1 MPKKPEAYGSW
12 LKLDKPQHI
21 VGFLL
26 KSLHHTLRQAMDA
39 AMRKKGIDLSFA
51 HFGAL
56 FGIYGE
62 PGITGAKL
70 ARRVMVSAQTMNS
83 ALRRLEADGRIERR
97 PHPDSRRA
105 DSWTVTDEGLELL
118 EHARTVGAAI
128 FERMLAPLDRAE
140 TSALE
145 SSLRRCIAALEA
157 DEDAAPTRDLPAAPA
172 ARRSV
177 KRATRQP
184 EAGEHE

>member
-1 MPKKPEAYGSW
+1 MPKKREAYGSW
-12 LKLDKPQHI
+12 LKLDKPEHI

-26 KSLHHTLRQAMDA
+26 KSLQHTLRQSMDE
-39 AMRKKGIDLSFA
+39 AMRKKGVDLSFA

-56 FGIYGE
+56 FGIHCE

-118 EHARTVGAAI
+118 EQARGVGAAI

-140 TSALE
+140 TAALE
-145 SSLRRCIAALEA
+145 SSLRRCIAALES
-157 DEDAAPTRDLPAAPA
+157 DDDRDALAPDSTPAPTP
-172 ARRSV
+172 RRGA
-177 KRATRQP
+177 KRASRQP
-184 EAGEHE
+184 EAR

>member
-1 MPKKPEAYGSW
+1 MPKKREAYGSW
-12 LKLDKPQHI
+12 LKLDKPEHV

-26 KSLHHTLRQAMDA
+26 KSLHHTLRQAMDE
-39 AMRKKGIDLSFA
+39 AMRKKGVDLSFA

-56 FGIYGE
+56 FGIFGE

-70 ARRVMVSAQTMNS
+70 ARRAMVSAQTMNS

-97 PHPDSRRA
+97 PHPDTRRA

-118 EHARTVGAAI
+118 EQARSVGAAI

-140 TSALE
+140 TAALE

-157 DEDAAPTRDLPAAPA
+157 AEDTADPARDPQGPAPRRAA
-172 ARRSV
+172 
-177 KRATRQP
+177 KRAPRQP
-184 EAGEHE
+184 EAR

>member
-1 MPKKPEAYGSW
+1 MPKKREAYGSW
-12 LKLDKPQHI
+12 LKLDKPEHV

-26 KSLHHTLRQAMDA
+26 KSLHHTLRQAMGK
-39 AMRKKGIDLSFA
+39 RGVDLSFA

-56 FGIYGE
+56 FGIHCE

-118 EHARTVGAAI
+118 EHARTVGSVI

-140 TSALE
+140 TAALE

-157 DEDAAPTRDLPAAPA
+157 DDGDTEA
-172 ARRSV
+172 ARESATSRRS
-177 KRATRQP
+177 KRGSRQP
-184 EAGEHE
+184 EAR